1 MNSWQLVSR
10 SAIRNPGV
18 SGSRGVKYPWPCSF
32 INNYD
37 MAQPLSVN
45 FYQVLHNFNAFIRLR
60 FVLAEVWSGIT
71 SNTILKDI
79 HVAEAKFCCLLLQLT
94 MVFPGLK
101 SGQGEKVRC

>member
-1 MNSWQLVSR
+1 
-10 SAIRNPGV
+10 
-18 SGSRGVKYPWPCSF
+18 
-32 INNYD
+32 

>member
-1 MNSWQLVSR
+1 
-10 SAIRNPGV
+10 
-18 SGSRGVKYPWPCSF
+18 
-32 INNYD
+32 

-45 FYQVLHNFNAFIRLR
+45 FYQLLHNFNAFIRLLFGEEMLR

-79 HVAEAKFCCLLLQLT
+79 HIAEAKFCCLLLQLT

-101 SGQGEKVRC
+101 SGQGERVRC